1 MTDDLVAGARE
12 EINGIDR
19 DLLAL
24 VNRRLEVVRRL
35 HNHKLEQGIPLR
47 DPGREESMLR
57 ELADANQGPLSAA
70 GVQDLFRH
78 VLDLTRREL
87 HGDGGAQ

>member
-1 MTDDLVAGARE
+1 MTDDPVAAARE

-24 VNRRLEVVRRL
+24 INRRLEVVRRL
-35 HNHKLEQGIPLR
+35 HDHKLEHGLPLR

-57 ELADANQGPLSAA
+57 DLEGANPGPLSPG

-87 HGDGGAQ
+87 HGDGAER